1 MDSAVTLNLDL
12 GLSKIY
18 EYKFIIVNEEKS
30 LQITKG
36 KRVSIYENDF
46 LGGMWSK
53 SPRVKEI
60 LVSLKL
66 RKSLGEM

>member
-1 MDSAVTLNLDL
+1 MDSAFTLNLDL
-12 GLSKIY
+12 GISKIY
-18 EYKFIIVNEEKS
+18 EYKFIILNEEKS

-36 KRVSIYENDF
+36 KRFSIYENDF
-46 LGGMWSK
+46 RGGMWSK

-66 RKSLGEM
+66 RKSLGKM